1 MRISSMEAEKVVV
14 VIQDASREINAT
26 TLHFMRWALDG
37 LPLNR
42 GDKPIL
48 LVLLHE
54 VNTPLGY
61 KSKIDSNSI
70 FGANQKIIRA
80 EVTRIKKEYKNH
92 AELIHISKLYRER
105 KVKIRMRL
113 AKGPS
118 LKVVATEAAKNLKAT
133 MVILDR
139 KMKRDKNYML
149 DNLPC
154 GISMIKKNNI
164 IEQLRRSVE
173 IDKFSTQKWSQQ
185 SIRLSYNEMIPGSP
199 DEDDLFSI
207 ELFPMSKN

>member
-54 VNTPLGY
+54 VNTP
-61 KSKIDSNSI
+61 S
-70 FGANQKIIRA
+70 NQKIIRA